1 MEVAVLLLLLG
12 LLEAEGR
19 CFFNRTQEHCTC
31 YNLSEES
38 LGSIIQCLP
47 ATVVEFW
54 GGELQR
60 YVALP
65 ITDPDPS
72 TIDMLGSLTV
82 RKIVFGDLL
91 VPEALLA
98 RVLRFFSYT
107 QVQELAFE
115 SCTFEGQGD
124 WQQMA
129 GRELPILSLRFH
141 QVSSA
146 PLAGREQEL
155 RSLSRWLRELREL
168 SLTACG
174 VASLPCAIGSLFA
187 ALRSLDVA
195 HNSLGDESLGSAFCP
210 GAFPRLQALSLR
222 HNRLRSYRAA
232 CQGLRLLPELQ
243 HLDLSHNKLLVDP
256 TSSCR
261 WPQSLR
267 TFNLSSTGLDEVPAP
282 LPRSLEVLD
291 LSRNHLRAVDLSL
304 GSLKKLF
311 LSHNLLQAAPPLG
324 QCPMLDTLTL
334 GNNSLRE
341 LPWAEVKQLRELA
354 APGNPY
360 DCSCSGAGGLQA
372 LAGRGRLGQGWPQDY
387 VCQAPPGYRGV
398 PVAAV
403 PVSVLR
409 CQPAAVIVPC
419 LILAL
424 LGAAAAGCLLR
435 ARAGLALP
443 CRAA

>member
-1 MEVAVLLLLLG
+1 MQVAVVLLLG
-12 LLEAEGR
+12 LLQAEGR

-38 LGSIIQCLP
+38 SGSIIQCLP

-65 ITDPDPS
+65 FTDLDPS
-72 TIDMLGSLTV
+72 IIDMLSSLGI

-91 VPEALLA
+91 VPEVLLA

-115 SCTFEGQGD
+115 RCTFEGQGD

-129 GRELPILSLRFH
+129 GWELPILSLRFH

-155 RSLSRWLRELREL
+155 RSLSRWLGALQEL
-168 SLTACG
+168 SVTGCS
-174 VASLPCAIGSLFA
+174 VASLPCAVGSLFT

-222 HNRLRSYRAA
+222 HNHLRSYHAV
-232 CQGLRLLPELQ
+232 CQSLQLLPELQ
-243 HLDLSHNKLLVDP
+243 HLDLSHNKLLAAP
-256 TSSCR
+256 TSSCQ

-267 TFNLSSTGLDEVPAP
+267 SFNLSSTGLDEVPTA

-291 LSRNHLRAVDLSL
+291 MSHNHLRAVDLSL

-311 LSHNLLQAAPPLG
+311 LSHNLLQAAPPLE
-324 QCPMLDTLTL
+324 QCPLLDTLTL
-334 GNNSLRE
+334 GNNWVRE
-341 LPWAEVKQLRELA
+341 RPWDEVKQLREVA

-360 DCSCSGAGGLQA
+360 DCSCSSAGGLQA
-372 LAGRGRLGQGWPQDY
+372 LAGRGQLGQGWPQDY
-387 VCQAPPGYRGV
+387 VCQAPPGYQGT

-409 CQPAAVIVPC
+409 CHPAAVIVPPC

-424 LGAAAAGCLLR
+424 LGAGAA
-435 ARAGLALP
+435 
-443 CRAA
+443 